1 MWKYRS
7 ASLDHLDAYNL
18 NCHNDHKKYRKT
30 ITSILKSSGL
40 YNYVYNPP
48 TILNDIETQT
58 RKTFL
63 VSDML
68 ITSKK
73 NIILSSTC
81 EDKNNIQMVVATSC
95 LIAFLGANVL

>member
-1 MWKYRS
+1 MEIKLWVECGNTDQ
-7 ASLDHLDAYNL
+7 LVWIHLDAYNL

-73 NIILSSTC
+73 KYYFKF
-81 EDKNNIQMVVATSC
+81 DM
-95 LIAFLGANVL
+95 